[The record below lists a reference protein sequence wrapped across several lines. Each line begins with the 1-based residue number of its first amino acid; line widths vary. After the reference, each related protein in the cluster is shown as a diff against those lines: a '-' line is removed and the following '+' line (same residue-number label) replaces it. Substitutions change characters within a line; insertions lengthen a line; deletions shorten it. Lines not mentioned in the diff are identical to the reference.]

1 MVITASVAMMS
12 FALPLRVWGDFVRRF
27 VALGIIFLCCW
38 LLSAPEAIALE
49 ERLIAVIMTDSHPRY
64 QDVHSAFAEALQ
76 PVCGSDCRIY
86 VQTPNSDTMSLRNS
100 VRKAAALGAE
110 LIVTYGPSATLAA
123 QAESLSTTTLFADVY
138 DPVALGLVSA
148 DKRTG
153 HNMTGVRGDAPLQ
166 ALLKYFLET
175 TKANNLAV
183 LYDDASPESNRQKII
198 LADYCVK
205 RGVNVMFFPVVDFK
219 DHDEALQNMPDGVD
233 GLFLADSEH
242 NESYFER
249 VIGVAD
255 EHQIPVFTQRAGAAK
270 IGAFMVLQTSAVEQ
284 GEKVSEMA
292 KAILAGKKAEEI
304 QMYKPRKVEFVV
316 NLKVANRYN
325 INVPFQTLSVAS
337 SVVR

>member
-12 FALPLRVWGDFVRRF
+12 FATLLRVWGDFVKRF
-27 VALGIIFLCCW
+27 VALGIIVLCCW
-38 LLSAPEAIALE
+38 LLSPPKALALE

-76 PVCGSDCRIY
+76 PACGSDCRIY
-86 VQTPNSDTMSLRNS
+86 VQTPNADTMSLRNS
-100 VRKAAALGAE
+100 VRKAVALGAE

-138 DPVALGLVSA
+138 DPVALDLVSA
-148 DKRTG
+148 DKMTG

-175 TKANNLAV
+175 TRANNLAV
-183 LYDDASPESNRQKII
+183 LYDDASPEANRQKII
-198 LADYCVK
+198 LQDYGVK
-205 RGVNVMFFPVVDFK
+205 RGVDVMFLPVVDFK
-219 DHDEALQNMPDGVD
+219 DHDAALQNLPEGVD

-242 NESYFER
+242 SESYFEH
-249 VIGVAD
+249 VIGLAD
-255 EHQIPVFTQRAGAAK
+255 ELQIPVFTQRAGAAK
-270 IGAFMVLQTSAVEQ
+270 IGAFMVLQTSAAEQ
-284 GEKVSEMA
+284 GEEVAEMA
-292 KAILAGKKAEEI
+292 KAILAGKKVEEI

-316 NLKVANRYN
+316 NLKAANRYN
-325 INVPFQTLSVAS
+325 INVPFQTLSFAS